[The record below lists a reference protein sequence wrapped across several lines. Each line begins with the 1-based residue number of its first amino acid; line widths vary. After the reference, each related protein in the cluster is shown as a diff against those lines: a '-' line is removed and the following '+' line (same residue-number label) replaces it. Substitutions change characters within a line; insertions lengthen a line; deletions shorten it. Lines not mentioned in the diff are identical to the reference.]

1 MTQETVFGLPIKKGR
16 WIFVFLGLIINI
28 CLGSIYSWSVF
39 KKPLEQLFHISATES
54 GLPYMFF
61 LALFALLMPVAGRF
75 LDKYGPRTITM
86 IGGVMVGIGWILA
99 SFSSNIIMLTI
110 SYGIIAGGGVGIVY
124 GGPIAVATRWFPD
137 RKGLAVGLTLT
148 GFGLSPFITAPLA
161 RSLIDLYGP
170 LRTFSILGMLFLALL
185 IVLAVPLR
193 FPSVEWRSKEW
204 KQQTTIKKIINFNTS
219 SMLHTSTFYGLWLCY
234 VFGTLSG
241 LMAIGISSPVG
252 QEIINLD
259 SLTAAFAVSIFAVFN
274 GVGRPLFG
282 WLTDRISPQYTAII
296 SFVIIFLASIGMLTA
311 KEGQVILYLLCF
323 FGFWV
328 TLGGWLAIAP
338 TATAIFYGT
347 KHYAKNYG
355 IMFTAY
361 GVGAILGTLISGRLR
376 DLFGSYIYSFY
387 PTAAFA
393 VIGILISYFLLKK
406 KRQ

>member
-61 LALFALLMPVAGRF
+61 LAFFALLMPVSGRF
-75 LDKYGPRTITM
+75 LDKYGPRIITM

-137 RKGLAVGLTLT
+137 RQGLAVGLTLT

-161 RSLIDLYGP
+161 RNLIDLYGL
-170 LRTFSILGMLFLALL
+170 LRTFSILGMIFLVLL
-185 IVLAVPLR
+185 MVLAVPLR
-193 FPSVEWRSKEW
+193 FPSVEWKPKEW
-204 KQQTTIKKIINFNTS
+204 KQQTAIQNIVNFNTS
-219 SMLHTSTFYGLWLCY
+219 SMLRTSTFYGLWLCY

-259 SLTAAFAVSIFAVFN
+259 SFTAAFAVSIFAVFN

-282 WLTDRISPQYTAII
+282 WLTNRLSPQYTAII

-311 KEGQVILYLLCF
+311 TQGQVILYLLCF

-376 DLFGSYIYSFY
+376 DLFGSYIYAFY

-406 KRQ
+406 KKQ